1 MTSYSIIL
9 PARNEAASLKTLLP
23 ELNKYH
29 PDAEIIVVNDG
40 STDDTLFICEENNI
54 KVITH
59 PYSIGNGG
67 AIKTG
72 ARNATGEI
80 LVFMDADGQHRP
92 EDIHRFLHKL
102 DEGYDLVVGARDSAS
117 QASLARKFANG
128 LYNKLAS
135 YVTNSKIE
143 DLTSGFRAARATKF
157 REFISLLPN
166 GFSYPTT
173 STMAF
178 FRAGYPVTYI
188 PIKAHKR
195 IGKSHINMMKDGM
208 RFLLIIFKVG
218 TLYSPLKIFV
228 PFSFMT
234 FAMGLSYY
242 AYTFITAGRFTNMSA
257 LMFTTA
263 MLMFFMGLVSE
274 QITALMYKTDV
285 SPITPDS
292 SSTNNKENYSK
303 KSKEATHEQ

>member
-1 MTSYSIIL
+1 MNKYSIIL
-9 PARNEAASLKTLLP
+9 PARNEAPSLKTLLP
-23 ELNKYH
+23 ELKKNQ

-40 STDDTLFICEENNI
+40 STDDTLFICEENDVN
-54 KVITH
+54 VITH

-80 LVFMDADGQHRP
+80 LVFMDADGQHKP
-92 EDIHRFLHKL
+92 EDINRFLQKL

-135 YVTNSKIE
+135 YVTSSKVE
-143 DLTSGFRAARATKF
+143 DLTSGFRAARASKF

-228 PFSFMT
+228 PFSFLT
-234 FAMGLSYY
+234 FAMGMSYY
-242 AYTFITAGRFTNMSA
+242 LYTFITDGRFTNMSA

-263 MLMFFMGLVSE
+263 MLIFFMGLISE
-274 QITALMYKTDV
+274 QITALMYKSDGDKLE
-285 SPITPDS
+285 PLI
-292 SSTNNKENYSK
+292 K
-303 KSKEATHEQ
+303 KPEQSKEKKTDSKV